1 MKLLKRVAAGKQTVV
16 GFGAALVDILA
27 HETDDFLIKTGA
39 IKGGMRYVE
48 KAFIED
54 TLSLAARQPEIVP
67 GGSACNTTV
76 GIGMLGGKT
85 RFVGKSGQG
94 VMARLLIAGLEKSG
108 VEPALLSSNTP
119 TGRVLTIITPD
130 AQRSM
135 FTFLGAAAETQPD
148 EMRAGFFDDAA
159 VVHVEG
165 YMLFNEALIMGVME
179 RAKAAGAAVSLDLA
193 SFNVVEES
201 HVLLKRIVDDYVDIV
216 LANEDEARVFT
227 GIDDEAEALEAMAE
241 AADIAVLK
249 IGARG
254 SYICHGGTTIHTPAH
269 GGGDIVD
276 TTGAGDLWASGFLY
290 GLISGLGLKDSG
302 RLASRCGFEVCRT
315 VGAAIPAGG
324 WERIH
329 QCVNDIRANAS
340 PSSREG

>member
-1 MKLLKRVAAGKQTVV
+1 
-16 GFGAALVDILA
+16 
-27 HETDDFLIKTGA
+27 
-39 IKGGMRYVE
+39 
-48 KAFIED
+48 
-54 TLSLAARQPEIVP
+54 
-67 GGSACNTTV
+67 V

-85 RFVGKSGQG
+85 RFVGKCGQG
-94 VMARLLIAGLEKSG
+94 VMAKLLIAGLEKSR

-119 TGRVLTIITPD
+119 TGRVLSIITPD

-135 FTFLGAAAETQPD
+135 FTFLGAAAETQPE
-148 EMRAGFFDDAA
+148 EMRTGFFEDAA

-165 YMLFNEALIMGVME
+165 YMLYNEALILGVME
-179 RAKAAGAAVSLDLA
+179 RAKAAGAAISLDLA

-201 HVLLKRIVDDYVDIV
+201 HGLLKRIVDDYVDIV
-216 LANEDEARVFT
+216 LANEDEARAFT
-227 GIDDEAEALEAMAE
+227 GIDDEAEALEVMAR

-254 SYICHGGTTIHTPAH
+254 SYICHGDTTIHTPAN

-290 GLISGLGLKDSG
+290 GLISGMDLTDSG
-302 RLASRCGFEVCRT
+302 RLASRCGFEVCQT
-315 VGAAIPAGG
+315 VGAAIPASG

-329 QCVNDIRANAS
+329 QCVNDLRADAS
-340 PSSREG
+340 QSSREG